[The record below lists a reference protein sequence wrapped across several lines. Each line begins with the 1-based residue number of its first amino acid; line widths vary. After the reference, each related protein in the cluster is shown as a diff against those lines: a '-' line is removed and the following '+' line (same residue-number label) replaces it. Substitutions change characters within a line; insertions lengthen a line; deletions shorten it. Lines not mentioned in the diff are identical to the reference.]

1 MGDRFV
7 AKYGIIRMMKFKKTD
22 VQGIQ
27 KHNQRQFSNSIN
39 KDIDSTRTNLNYDL
53 VNEKKIR
60 YESTINEKIQ
70 ERVKRKV
77 RANSVVLS
85 EFLVTASPEYM
96 ERLEPGEQKRY
107 FETSLDFLKER
118 YGVENTIY
126 ANVHMDEKTP
136 HMHVGII
143 PITEDGRLSAKD
155 IYTKNE
161 LKGLQDAFAKR
172 LQASGFD
179 IDRGEPGDSKNAEK
193 VKNVPI
199 NEFKKKKDLEKEI
212 QQLEVIK
219 NENQEKL
226 KEQFNTFQSR
236 KNELHYMSETVINLQ
251 EEVTS
256 LEEMKKNNEEKL
268 KKQFDE
274 FQIQRGKIKEMQN
287 NALNLD
293 EKLRELDEKQKV
305 GVKYLDYLESLKT
318 QKNEE
323 MEQLEKEIEQYEQI
337 RDSAENYSKSV
348 TYQNAKLTEER
359 NELIQKN
366 EELKK
371 RYENNKKVI
380 TKQNERI
387 KSVNDEFRKTDE
399 LIKNAHLKKTFIGKS
414 DIVEIP
420 KKDFNG
426 LVSYAKK
433 GETYKRN
440 AEVAWREND
449 DLKRNNASKE
459 KVLQNAMNR
468 NEYYQEENKKLKEEN
483 TGLKKELERFKKFVT
498 EKNMFEEFKRWYE
511 EQKKKLLRKKQ
522 EKDFFK

>member
-219 NENQEKL
+219 NEN
-226 KEQFNTFQSR
+226 
-236 KNELHYMSETVINLQ
+236 
-251 EEVTS
+251 
-256 LEEMKKNNEEKL
+256 EEKL

-274 FQIQRGKIKEMQN
+274 FQIQREKIKEMKN

-323 MEQLEKEIEQYEQI
+323 MEQLEKEIEQHGQI
-337 RDSAENYSKSV
+337 RDSAENYSKSI
-348 TYQNAKLTEER
+348 THQNAKLTEER

-399 LIKNAHLKKTFIGKS
+399 LIKNAHLKKTLIGKS

-459 KVLQNAMNR
+459 KALQNAMNR

-483 TGLKKELERFKKFVT
+483 TGLKKELERFKKFVM

-522 EKDFFK
+522 ERDFFK

>member
-219 NENQEKL
+219 NEN
-226 KEQFNTFQSR
+226 
-236 KNELHYMSETVINLQ
+236 
-251 EEVTS
+251 
-256 LEEMKKNNEEKL
+256 EEKL

-274 FQIQRGKIKEMQN
+274 FQIQREKIKEMKN

-323 MEQLEKEIEQYEQI
+323 MEQLEKEIEQHEQI
-337 RDSAENYSKSV
+337 RDSAENYSKSI
-348 TYQNAKLTEER
+348 THQNAKLTEER

-399 LIKNAHLKKTFIGKS
+399 LIKNAHLKKTLIGKS

-459 KVLQNAMNR
+459 KALQNAMNR

-483 TGLKKELERFKKFVT
+483 TGLKKELERFKKFVM

-522 EKDFFK
+522 ERDFFK

>member
-1 MGDRFV
+1 M

-219 NENQEKL
+219 NEN
-226 KEQFNTFQSR
+226 
-236 KNELHYMSETVINLQ
+236 
-251 EEVTS
+251 
-256 LEEMKKNNEEKL
+256 EEKL

-274 FQIQRGKIKEMQN
+274 FQIQREKIKEMKN

-323 MEQLEKEIEQYEQI
+323 MEQLEKEIEQHEQI
-337 RDSAENYSKSV
+337 RDSAENYSKSI
-348 TYQNAKLTEER
+348 THQNAKLTEER

-371 RYENNKKVI
+371 RYES
-380 TKQNERI
+380 R
-387 KSVNDEFRKTDE
+387 
-399 LIKNAHLKKTFIGKS
+399 GK
-414 DIVEIP
+414 
-420 KKDFNG
+420 
-426 LVSYAKK
+426 
-433 GETYKRN
+433 
-440 AEVAWREND
+440 
-449 DLKRNNASKE
+449 
-459 KVLQNAMNR
+459 
-468 NEYYQEENKKLKEEN
+468 
-483 TGLKKELERFKKFVT
+483 
-498 EKNMFEEFKRWYE
+498 
-511 EQKKKLLRKKQ
+511 
-522 EKDFFK
+522 